1 VSTYH
6 LSMATYGAAPEE
18 EGGLQALFESSPE
31 PGVHTSA
38 AAELG
43 FLLGLVALA
52 AAPFS
57 MTHGLTLWLAS
68 AAAVLGFIG
77 VVATSNP
84 YVAGRALAP
93 AGLALALVALM
104 MVGLRYVGLDT
115 AFGDD
120 LLPAIGDWLD
130 SLNARLPSP

>member
-1 VSTYH
+1 
-6 LSMATYGAAPEE
+6 MATYGAAPE
-18 EGGLQALFESSPE
+18 GDGSLQALFESSPE

-57 MTHGLTLWLAS
+57 MTLGLSLGLAS

-77 VVATSNP
+77 VVSTSNP
-84 YVAGRALAP
+84 YVAGGALAP
-93 AGLALALVALM
+93 AGLAFAVVALVT
-104 MVGLRYVGLDT
+104 VGLRYVGLDT

-130 SLNARLPSP
+130 SLNAQLPRP

>member
-1 VSTYH
+1 
-6 LSMATYGAAPEE
+6 MAIE
-18 EGGLQALFESSPE
+18 ALFESSPE

-57 MTHGLTLWLAS
+57 MTHGLTLGLAS

-77 VVATSNP
+77 VVSTSNP

-93 AGLALALVALM
+93 AGLAFGVMALV
-104 MVGLRYVGLDT
+104 MVGLRYLGLDT
-115 AFGDD
+115 TFGDD
-120 LLPAIGDWLD
+120 LLPVIGDWLD
-130 SLNARLPSP
+130 SLNARVPTP

>member
-1 VSTYH
+1 
-6 LSMATYGAAPEE
+6 MATYGVAPEE
-18 EGGLQALFESSPE
+18 EGGLQALLESSPE

-38 AAELG
+38 AAELS

-57 MTHGLTLWLAS
+57 MTHGLTLGL
-68 AAAVLGFIG
+68 AAAATLLGFIG
-77 VVATSNP
+77 VVSTSNP

-93 AGLALALVALM
+93 AGLAFGLVSLAV
-104 MVGLRYVGLDT
+104 VGLRYAGLDT

-120 LLPAIGDWLD
+120 LLPTIGNWLD
-130 SLNARLPSP
+130 RLNARLPTP